1 MGNKE
6 GSIIFSMDLRN
17 PFLSQE
23 RELSLSNT
31 TLKTEIIGYLPTGE
45 KILLE
50 FIGTNKAI
58 GASALV
64 TDIINVLETQ
74 DEKDDFFKGN
84 YVLLEIPLGSSEI
97 GFLNLKPVFEGHVSQ
112 GFKLTFEYVG
122 PRAGEERLRDEYHED
137 MHMEVHKQSN
147 ESFEDYGHFFSWA
160 EKKTPNYYMK
170 ALIRTPEEKLESPTL
185 KKLKLMLNEDKN
197 V

>member
-1 MGNKE
+1 MSGKKFFVKNERSPLRSPTRVSSKSPYVPEDIRRMGNKE

-45 KILLE
+45 KVLLE

-64 TDIINVLETQ
+64 T
-74 DEKDDFFKGN
+74 
-84 YVLLEIPLGSSEI
+84 
-97 GFLNLKPVFEGHVSQ
+97 
-112 GFKLTFEYVG
+112 
-122 PRAGEERLRDEYHED
+122 
-137 MHMEVHKQSN
+137 
-147 ESFEDYGHFFSWA
+147 
-160 EKKTPNYYMK
+160 
-170 ALIRTPEEKLESPTL
+170 
-185 KKLKLMLNEDKN
+185 
-197 V
+197 